1 MAEVVS
7 RCHGNLVVFWMTMA
21 VELLLLLSVCPEI
34 TPPRRTNLGH
44 ATQGPLAVQLT
55 KENEQVVI
63 DNGLVR
69 VTLSTPDGYVTGIQY
84 NGVENVLDGR
94 LDDNDRGYW
103 DVVWNGVNFDKVA
116 TSNFKIVT
124 LNDDQAEL
132 SFSKTWTSSN
142 SIVPLNV
149 DRRVIVR
156 RGVSGI
162 YLYSIM
168 EKPAE
173 FPTVEIDQIR
183 VVFKL
188 QKWFNYMAI
197 SDSQQRI
204 MPVAEDRDPGRC
216 ETLGY
221 KEAVLLTNPTN
232 PSLRGQVDD
241 KYQYSV
247 EDKDNKVHGWMA
259 ADPLVGFWMITPSDE
274 FRVGGPI
281 KQDLTSHTGPINLNM
296 FVSTHYAGIDMD
308 LEYKQGEP
316 WKKVFGPVLVYLNSA
331 PSWCNY
337 NTLWKDAKRQML
349 EEVRSWPYNFVA
361 SPDFPPADQ
370 RGQVFGQLVVADG
383 YVSNKPIFAKGA
395 YVGLAAPGNLGS
407 WQTQT
412 KGYQFWTQA
421 DRKGGFFI
429 NKVRSGI
436 YNLYAWVPGVVGDYK
451 LDAVI
456 TINPGS
462 NINLGLLTYNPPRNG
477 PTLWE
482 IGIPDRTAR
491 EFFIPDPYPTLLNPL
506 YIDHGRYRQ
515 YGLWE
520 RYAEI
525 YPHNDLVFTVGVSN
539 YARDWF
545 YAHVTRNL
553 GDGDYKAA
561 TWQIVFHLQNVLHTG
576 NYTLQLALASAS
588 YAKPQVRFNDP
599 NAPEPDFETPGRI
612 GSDNAI
618 ARHGIHGLYRF
629 YSIQVPSNKLRK
641 GTNTIYLTQALNT
654 TPFQGVMYDYI
665 RFEEPGQ

>member
-1 MAEVVS
+1 MHTTTS
-7 RCHGNLVVFWMTMA
+7 RIQSISGKCN
-21 VELLLLLSVCPEI
+21 P
-34 TPPRRTNLGH
+34 RTNLGH

-156 RGVSGI
+156 RGLSGI

-168 EKPAE
+168 EKLAE

-221 KEAVLLTNPTN
+221 KEAVL
-232 PSLRGQVDD
+232 
-241 KYQYSV
+241 
-247 EDKDNKVHGWMA
+247 
-259 ADPLVGFWMITPSDE
+259 
-274 FRVGGPI
+274 
-281 KQDLTSHTGPINLNM
+281 
-296 FVSTHYAGIDMD
+296 
-308 LEYKQGEP
+308 
-316 WKKVFGPVLVYLNSA
+316 
-331 PSWCNY
+331 
-337 NTLWKDAKRQML
+337 
-349 EEVRSWPYNFVA
+349 
-361 SPDFPPADQ
+361 
-370 RGQVFGQLVVADG
+370 
-383 YVSNKPIFAKGA
+383 
-395 YVGLAAPGNLGS
+395 
-407 WQTQT
+407 
-412 KGYQFWTQA
+412 
-421 DRKGGFFI
+421 
-429 NKVRSGI
+429 
-436 YNLYAWVPGVVGDYK
+436 
-451 LDAVI
+451 
-456 TINPGS
+456 
-462 NINLGLLTYNPPRNG
+462 
-477 PTLWE
+477 
-482 IGIPDRTAR
+482 
-491 EFFIPDPYPTLLNPL
+491 
-506 YIDHGRYRQ
+506 YRQ

-561 TWQIVFHLQNVLHTG
+561 TWQIVFHLQHVLHTG